1 MSEARFARL
10 TSPQSLEAREEPSR
24 SQRQLFRQHD
34 RAQDRV
40 TCAGQNGSRS
50 ATSSSRYRPC
60 ARQALAISCSPCTN
74 ACRCQLE
81 QAQRR
86 PFFACRRFHSFLSVT
101 ISMMRLSILSPPSR
115 FVGLTGRTDEGHTSI
130 RDRAQREIRDGCP
143 ATRRPRCG
151 TATRRAALR
160 STEEVLP
167 AYRAWERGRARTPS
181 SENTRTTPVERL
193 EPRQRREATD
203 ASGR

>member
-24 SQRQLFRQHD
+24 SQRQLFRQRDVERD
-34 RAQDRV
+34 RAQDRDLRRPERV
-40 TCAGQNGSRS
+40 AVRDELLQVPALRAAGL
-50 ATSSSRYRPC
+50 T
-60 ARQALAISCSPCTN
+60 ISCSPCTN

-86 PFFACRRFHSFLSVT
+86 PFFACRRSHSFLSVT

-115 FVGLTGRTDEGHTSI
+115 FVGLTGKTDEEHASI

-143 ATRRPRCG
+143 ATRRPRCW

-181 SENTRTTPVERL
+181 SENTGPL
-193 EPRQRREATD
+193 P
-203 ASGR
+203 